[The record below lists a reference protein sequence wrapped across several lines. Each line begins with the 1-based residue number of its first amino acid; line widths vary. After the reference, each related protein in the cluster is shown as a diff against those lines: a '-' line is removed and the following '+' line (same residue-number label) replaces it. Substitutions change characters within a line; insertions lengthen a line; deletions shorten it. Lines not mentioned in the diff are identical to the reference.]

1 MNAHFFIGWANHLP
15 AGLRA
20 PLLGFALLLLAGAA
34 ALGTL
39 LSALA
44 DDPGGGEFL
53 FADGPRT
60 LEGAVTARP
69 YPVLHL
75 ADGRF
80 VLLSGV
86 GKTGVEADPA
96 LEGRLVAATGV
107 MLKRGE
113 VDQMQVEPPGLA
125 AQAGMAPAPATEDL
139 GRWRIAGE
147 ICDGKCW
154 NGAMRPGGGVSHRA
168 CANFCLI
175 GGVPPLLV
183 AQRPLAGQSILLLGG
198 PDGGPMSPALL
209 DWVGLRVTL
218 EGAVQRRGG
227 LLVFLADPAS
237 VRAAAAP

>member
-1 MNAHFFIGWANHLP
+1 MSAPFFIGWANHLP
-15 AGLRA
+15 APLRA
-20 PLLGFALLLLAGAA
+20 PLFGFALLLLAGAA

-39 LSALA
+39 LSALT

-53 FADGPRT
+53 FA
-60 LEGAVTARP
+60 EGAKTLQGVVTTRP

-75 ADGRF
+75 PDGRF

-96 LEGRLVAATGV
+96 LEGRGATATGV
-107 MLKRGE
+107 MLRRGE
-113 VDQMQVEPPGLA
+113 VEQMQVEPPGLVARDGA
-125 AQAGMAPAPATEDL
+125 APLPAAEPL

-154 NGAMRPGGGVSHRA
+154 NGAMRPGVGVSHRA
-168 CANFCLI
+168 CANLCLI
-175 GGVPPLLV
+175 GGVPPLFV

-198 PDGGPMSPALL
+198 AEGGPLPPPLL

-218 EGAVQRRGG
+218 EGAVERRGG

-237 VRAAAAP
+237 VRHAAAP